1 MMTIEIKFCSSWRH
15 ACVAQGQ
22 FKKSLDETSTQ
33 IVLADNS
40 ITKISWTLISYAE
53 DENRFEMTLHNVAL
67 IAIKISAYPD
77 Q

>member
-1 MMTIEIKFCSSWRH
+1 MCCTRLI
-15 ACVAQGQ
+15 Q
-22 FKKSLDETSTQ
+22 KSLDETSTQ